1 MPVLTLRAINRQ
13 RLLGAGDFSYNW
25 HLCSSCSSSSLPGHS
40 YFIYIAGFAGMMV
53 MAQAAALKDAL
64 GDLEPAYG
72 NGYLDYAV
80 ALGTVTLVA
89 ALVMYALIY
98 TVSVTG
104 GVNLE

>member
-1 MPVLTLRAINRQ
+1 
-13 RLLGAGDFSYNW
+13 
-25 HLCSSCSSSSLPGHS
+25 
-40 YFIYIAGFAGMMV
+40 